1 MRFKMGNNPRT
12 EAEKWIREK
21 WLPKQFKGVNFIPSS
36 ILLLSGGSFKFDA
49 VSEDR
54 KIAVV
59 VSTSKASTGADRKI
73 YKDFYFLLLAQE
85 VEHRVAVCT
94 QKCLFAYFQ
103 KQQKCGRVHPKITL
117 LRQIAA
123 ETRGRGGCCTSEIA
137 GRHDPGPRK

>member
-1 MRFKMGNNPRT
+1 MGNNPRT

-36 ILLLSGGSFKFDA
+36 IQLLSGGSFKFDA

-117 LRQIAA
+117 LHAKLPPKL
-123 ETRGRGGCCTSEIA
+123 A
-137 GRHDPGPRK
+137 GEVDVAHQKSRDEMHPGPRK